1 MYVLIVNPASGRG
14 ASMARLGEVESLLQS
29 RKIEYRIDCAAAPEE
44 ATRLAR
50 SAAEEEPDGIIAI
63 GGDGTI
69 FDIVNG
75 IAGSSVPLLF
85 VSCGTGNDFVR
96 CLNLP
101 RDPIEA
107 LKCQL
112 DSPITRID
120 LGRMNQLY
128 FANVSGTGFDVDVL
142 RHAEKY
148 KRQFSGLRP
157 YLQGLIEA
165 VKTYR
170 PMTAML
176 SFDDAPEERATFA
189 ILSIGNGRY
198 IGGGMKAVP
207 DADPGDGLF
216 DVITVKPVPRLAIL
230 PLIVFFITGNHVKL
244 RVAHLRRCKRLSVRC
259 PNMTVNLDGE
269 LRVTDVARYELLPGA
284 IAVRIPSGT

>member
-1 MYVLIVNPASGRG
+1 M
-14 ASMARLGEVESLLQS
+14 
-29 RKIEYRIDCAAAPEE
+29 
-44 ATRLAR
+44 
-50 SAAEEEPDGIIAI
+50 
-63 GGDGTI
+63 
-69 FDIVNG
+69 
-75 IAGSSVPLLF
+75 PLLF

-112 DSPITRID
+112 DAPVTRID
-120 LGRMNQLY
+120 LGKMNDLY
-128 FANVSGTGFDVDVL
+128 FINVSGTGFDVDVL

-148 KRQFSGLRP
+148 KRQYSGLRP

-176 SFDDAPEERATFA
+176 SFDGGPEERATFA
-189 ILSIGNGRY
+189 ILSVGNGRY

-216 DVITVKPVPRLAIL
+216 DVVIVKPVPRPAIL
-230 PLIVFFITGNHVKL
+230 PLIAFFIAGKHVDL
-244 RVAHLRRCKRLSVRC
+244 RVARLRRCRRLSVRC
-259 PNMTVNLDGE
+259 ANMTVNLDGE
-269 LRVTDVARYELLPGA
+269 LRVADAARYELLPGA
-284 IAVRIPSGT
+284 LAVRIPSKAR